1 MADDKNKGSNA
12 EKLTTLLDFDP
23 AKRPSLTQELFGE
36 VVKEIKEERAKE
48 AKVKAKEQLVKAMQI
63 RESMAKA
70 EKDFNGQKQKMEKEL
85 GKVLNQIQGILSG
98 KCPEE
103 NQEGKE
109 EEKECPAE
117 A

>member
-1 MADDKNKGSNA
+1 MGDEKNKASNA

-23 AKRPSLTQELFGE
+23 AKRPTLTQELFGE

-48 AKVKAKEQLVKAMQI
+48 AKTKAKEQLVKAMQL
-63 RESMAKA
+63 REQMAKA
-70 EKDFNGQKQKMEKEL
+70 DKDFNGQKQKMEKEL

-103 NQEGKE
+103 CEKE
-109 EEKECPAE
+109 EAAKEE
-117 A
+117 